1 MAVDWSFSLLIW
13 ISGTYKLATNYC
25 IRYIFR
31 ESNFSRI
38 GTSRHFREW
47 LNSRSRSTNI
57 AYTSRIHA
65 SGSEVNIFACC

>member
-1 MAVDWSFSLLIW
+1 M
-13 ISGTYKLATNYC
+13 K
-25 IRYIFR
+25 IFQNFIYNTVYAIYFA
-31 ESNFSRI
+31 SQIFSRI